1 MSGTTVIFLS
11 GSTVYFCQGDY
22 DIFVRD
28 YMYYYFWPGTTV
40 IFLSGINTPSNTLI
54 PLDAS
59 LSTGAKMSKSLGNVV
74 DPVEILKKYT
84 ADTVRFYMIRETY
97 YGDDAPFNQEHMEDL
112 HNSNLADAVSP
123 RISN

>member
-1 MSGTTVIFLS
+1 M
-11 GSTVYFCQGDY
+11 
-22 DIFVRD
+22 VRD
-28 YMYYYFWPGTTV
+28 SV

-123 RISN
+123 RSSTPSNTIEYKLTPIKYKLTPPNTN

>member
-1 MSGTTVIFLS
+1 
-11 GSTVYFCQGDY
+11 
-22 DIFVRD
+22 
-28 YMYYYFWPGTTV
+28 
-40 IFLSGINTPSNTLI
+40 
-54 PLDAS
+54 
-59 LSTGAKMSKSLGNVV
+59 MSKSLGNVV

-123 RISN
+123 RSSTPSNTIEYKLTPIEYKLTPIEYKLTPIEYKLTPIEYKLTPIKYKLTPPNTN